1 MCARGYPRRIFY
13 YIHLLAAAFRTA
25 HNPRHIV
32 CSRTARIYHDRARY
46 VYIYISIRAPCP
58 QLCAPRVHHK
68 IGRFCALFFTKHC
81 SLRGF
86 AAPSQNTILCIVP
99 LYSHPIPLPRSCPL
113 APPRR
118 VHPKGAARSANAYKY
133 VAAQSAPR
141 LIAAERH

>member
-58 QLCAPRVHHK
+58 RLCAPRVHHK
-68 IGRFCALFFTKHC
+68 IGRFCAMFFTKTLITTRLYRSVTKYH
-81 SLRGF
+81 F
-86 AAPSQNTILCIVP
+86 VHYAALFPPYPPSAQLPPCP
-99 LYSHPIPLPRSCPL
+99 AKAGIPQGG
-113 APPRR
+113 
-118 VHPKGAARSANAYKY
+118 GA
-133 VAAQSAPR
+133 VG
-141 LIAAERH
+141 